1 MLLFNG
7 IHMLDLDRFF
17 AGEVTGVFAHSFS
30 DGEQAQA
37 VSVSMRHLSGAVSQL
52 NVNSGRDW
60 SNCSEVAY
68 LSGSHAEM
76 LINASREVEVM
87 SPAARFARGEGQELF
102 GWSNRY
108 SVSGNMAGWAAGGHY
123 TRGYW
128 GELHH
133 FAQAVLGN
141 VKQVATLEDGVT
153 AMRLIDAIMLSAETG
168 QPVNLLNMA

>member
-1 MLLFNG
+1 
-7 IHMLDLDRFF
+7 MLDLDRFF
-17 AGEVTGVFAHSFS
+17 AGEVAEVFAHSFS

-37 VSVSMRHLSGAVSQL
+37 VSVSMRHASGVVGQL

-68 LSGSHAEM
+68 LSGPHAEM
-76 LINASREVEVM
+76 LIDASRAVEVI
-87 SPAARFARGEGQELF
+87 SPAARFARGEGLELF

-128 GELHH
+128 GELRH
-133 FAQAVLGN
+133 FAQAVLGREEP
-141 VKQVATLEDGVT
+141 VVTLEDGVT
-153 AMRLIDAIMLSAETG
+153 AMRLIDAIVHSAETG
-168 QPVNLLNMA
+168 QPVSLMEKKSV